1 MSSTASVQRLRK
13 QLEAADREVVL
24 DIDGRALHL
33 TNLDK
38 VFWPQAGLRKRDL
51 IDYYLAVSPY
61 LLGHLRDRP
70 LVMVRYPDGIE
81 GEHWFHKDAPE
92 HTPEWVRLRPIE
104 QHGRSMLRPGEPR
117 TLRYVVC
124 DDLATLVWLAQ
135 LAAIEI
141 HTWSAAA
148 NNPARADRAVFDI
161 DPQTDEFAD
170 AVAGAQAVCEL
181 LDEIELTYYLK
192 TTGKRGI
199 HIFAP
204 LPPQQEHAAARDFV
218 HDAVTL
224 IAHRQPG
231 LLALSYSKAK
241 RAGRCFIDY
250 AQNAFGKTNVAPYSL
265 RATRAATVSAPFR
278 RDDLTRVAP
287 GDYRLDN
294 MLRRLARTGDL
305 WHDLEA
311 AASVPLAQ
319 AHQRLRA
326 LM

>member
-1 MSSTASVQRLRK
+1 MSSSASVHQLRRQIK
-13 QLEAADREVVL
+13 AAGPEVAL

-38 VFWPQAGLRKRDL
+38 VLWPPLDRARGGPEPVARPQADLRKRDL
-51 IDYYLAVSPY
+51 IDYYLAMSPY

-104 QHGRSMLRPGEPR
+104 QHGRSVLRPSEPR

-148 NNPARADRAVFDI
+148 NDPARADRAVFDI

-181 LDEIELTYYLK
+181 LDEIELPYYLK

-199 HIFAP
+199 HIFVP
-204 LPPQQEHAAARDFV
+204 LPPQQEHAAAGFFTGEILRF
-218 HDAVTL
+218 A
-224 IAHRQPG
+224 
-231 LLALSYSKAK
+231 
-241 RAGRCFIDY
+241 
-250 AQNAFGKTNVAPYSL
+250 L
-265 RATRAATVSAPFR
+265 RA
-278 RDDLTRVAP
+278 
-287 GDYRLDN
+287 
-294 MLRRLARTGDL
+294 
-305 WHDLEA
+305 
-311 AASVPLAQ
+311 
-319 AHQRLRA
+319 A
-326 LM
+326 L